1 MKDAGTTT
9 SAPPGAP
16 AVGWAT
22 GPLGAVQAADREI
35 ARQTALRAR
44 AVAEFAAARP
54 VSRDRPPG
62 EPGAMSADR
71 RASRPEV
78 LADVSEWATQE
89 LAVALS
95 RTSQSA
101 EALLIRS
108 LTLVHRL
115 PGTLAALESG
125 ALHDG
130 HLWPM
135 LGTVAPIADP
145 KVRAEVEAELLAW
158 AARRATTTPAQ
169 LGDKARRVVLRRDA
183 RDAAGRLARA
193 LRRRGISVRPEGT
206 DGMAVL
212 SALLTVP
219 EAQALL
225 DALGRYADELDSG
238 PDDRRTRGQKMA
250 DCLLDL
256 VLRPGEHALPPVTA
270 QLTVVAGVCTLLG
283 GDEPGEIG
291 GQAVPAELVR
301 ALARAL
307 GLLPDATPVD
317 PPAGTGPDPDP
328 TPATAPPALFP
339 TPATAPPAL
348 FPTPATAPP
357 ALFPTPAT
365 APPARYPTE
374 DEALADWWAAT
385 EALVL
390 QEWGGQPDPP
400 QEEMERHWAE
410 GARWAGMPTAID
422 LGMLGPPSAEPPAA
436 GCARDD
442 GTTAQDPPATGTWAA
457 ADRAVDVAGLA
468 LLDLERAV
476 GRAQSAVTAARLDDA
491 DDEEAWRT
499 GPEGRTSA
507 APDAIAALAA
517 AAREQRA
524 ALADLLHRTGGGG
537 LADRPRIAVVD
548 ELTGA
553 LLALTDAPELRRL
566 AVCEDTACRRD
577 PAHCDHDLS
586 GRPGLGPPPPTDGY
600 RPSAALDRH
609 LRARDRRCRFPG
621 CRRPVPRG
629 GELDHDRP
637 YPDGPTAA
645 TNLVG
650 YCTSHHRGKHQ
661 APGWQHE
668 LAPDG
673 TLTVT
678 TPSGL
683 LACTSPPPY

>member
-1 MKDAGTTT
+1 MEDAGTTT

-54 VSRDRPPG
+54 ASADRQPG

-101 EALLIRS
+101 EALLTRS

-115 PGTLAALESG
+115 PGTLEALESG

-135 LGTVAPIADP
+135 LGAVAPIADP
-145 KVRAEVEAELLAW
+145 TVRAEVEAELLAW

-183 RDAAGRLARA
+183 RDATGRLARA
-193 LRRRGISVRPEGT
+193 LRRRGISVRPDGT

-256 VLRPGEHALPPVTA
+256 VLRPGQHELPPVTA
-270 QLTVVAGVCTLLG
+270 QLTVVAGVRTLLG

-307 GLLPDATPVD
+307 GLLPGATPVD
-317 PPAGTGPDPDP
+317 APAGTGPDPDP
-328 TPATAPPALFP
+328 
-339 TPATAPPAL
+339 
-348 FPTPATAPP
+348 
-357 ALFPTPAT
+357 T

-390 QEWGGQPDPP
+390 QEWGGEPDPP
-400 QEEMERHWAE
+400 PEEMERRWAE
-410 GARWAGMPTAID
+410 QARWASMPTAID
-422 LGMLGPPSAEPPAA
+422 MGVFDPPRADNRWPAEPEPEPTEPEGEPAPASSAPAESAPAGSACDDGAAARDLPAA
-436 GCARDD
+436 
-442 GTTAQDPPATGTWAA
+442 GTWAA
-457 ADRAVDVAGLA
+457 ADRAVDVAGVA
-468 LLDLERAV
+468 LLDLERTL
-476 GRAQSAVTAARLDDA
+476 GRAQRAVTAARLADA
-491 DDEEAWRT
+491 DDEEAWQSS
-499 GPEGRTSA
+499 PAGRASA
-507 APDAIAALAA
+507 APDAVAALAVA
-517 AAREQRA
+517 AQEQRA

-566 AVCEDTACRRD
+566 AACADAACRRD
-577 PAHCDHDLS
+577 PARCDHDLS

-661 APGWQHE
+661 APGWPHE

-678 TPSGL
+678 TPTGL
-683 LACTSPPPY
+683 VAWTSPPPY